1 MNQINSEFKKI
12 KKTFN
17 DYIKELPP
25 YIGLEIFKFIIHD
38 IESIKFTNSKY
49 QIAFLD
55 GKQMINKKGA
65 FLCRISKNNGKYR
78 YYLTSEHKAY
88 YCYTCAE
95 RYSLIDYLSE
105 FQIASEICCN
115 WCEMI
120 INNASLYY
128 NKYKSKYVGKDI
140 NKALLELYL

>member
-1 MNQINSEFKKI
+1 MDNINLFEEKNKKSLD
-12 KKTFN
+12 

-88 YCYTCAE
+88 YCYECAE
-95 RYSLIDYLSE
+95 HYSLIDYLSE

-115 WCEMI
+115 CCEMT

-128 NKYKSKYVGKDI
+128 NKYKSKYVGNDI